1 MHCVSTIILNLILL
15 AILQVENIT
24 KYYGE
29 YLLFDN
35 LSFVINRGERIA
47 LVAKNGMGKTTL
59 IKVIM
64 GMDTPEQGRILFEPD
79 VSVGYL
85 DQDTELES
93 SFTVYEEVYSAN
105 QKVLSAMSRYEQ
117 ALTVGNEKEIQKA
130 TDDMDSTDAWN
141 YEQQVNL
148 IISKLELPSQQKI
161 SELSGGQKKRVAMAK
176 ILILAPD
183 LLILDEPTNH
193 LDIAIIEWL
202 EDYLKTIRST
212 LLLVTHD
219 RYFLD
224 NVCDTILEL
233 DDKIVYRYSG
243 NYSYYLEK
251 KQERLQVQTAEV
263 AKAKNL
269 MRKELDWM
277 RRQPQARG
285 TKARYRINAFY
296 DLKEIAETKVESDD
310 AMIINVASQ
319 YLGNKVVDLKSIDK
333 SFGDKQILSKVTYSF
348 SKGERVGVIGE
359 NGCGKS
365 TLLNIITQQLQPDS
379 GTVDWGDTLSIG
391 YYKQDGLLGCDG
403 KHVIDVIKDISD
415 KIELEHGH
423 TISAAQFLEQWNFP
437 RSVQYLYVSKL
448 RGGEK
453 KRLYLMTVLMQ
464 KPNFLILDEPTND
477 LDLFTIQLLEE
488 YLLNFKG
495 CVLVV
500 SHDRF
505 FIDKVAEHL
514 LIFKGAGEVGEFP
527 GNYSVFR
534 EYEKK
539 RLAEQEKTEEKEKVV
554 LQREPRKKKGL
565 SYKEEQLL
573 KQTEQE
579 ISQLSQEKQEL
590 EALFASGTL
599 SQTELMEKS
608 QRMGDL
614 LSLLDE
620 KEMIWLELN
629 EKMG

>member
-1 MHCVSTIILNLILL
+1 M

-47 LVAKNGMGKTTL
+47 LVAKNGTGKTTL
-59 IKVIM
+59 IKIIL
-64 GMDTPEQGRILFEPD
+64 GEDIPESGNILFEPD
-79 VSVGYL
+79 VNIGYL

-93 SFTVYEEVYSAN
+93 SYSVYDEVYSAN
-105 QKVLSAMSRYEQ
+105 KKVLQAMAEYDQ
-117 ALTVGNEKEIQKA
+117 ALSTGEEKQIQKA
-130 TDDMDSTDAWN
+130 SDAMDANDAWN
-141 YEQQVNL
+141 YESKVKHV
-148 IISKLELPSQQKI
+148 ISKLELPSEQIIQH
-161 SELSGGQKKRVAMAK
+161 LSGGQKKRVALAK
-176 ILILAPD
+176 ILILEPD
-183 LLILDEPTNH
+183 FLILDEPTNH

-202 EDYLKTIRST
+202 EEYLKKIKST

-233 DDKIVYRYSG
+233 DNKTMYRYSG
-243 NYSYYLEK
+243 NYSYFLEK
-251 KQERLQVQTAEV
+251 KQERIQVQTAEV
-263 AKAKNL
+263 SKAKNL

-285 TKARYRINAFY
+285 TKARYRIDAFY
-296 DLKEIAETKVESDD
+296 ELQEKAQTKIESDSNL
-310 AMIINVASQ
+310 IINIASQ
-319 YLGNKVVDLKSIDK
+319 YLGNKVVDLKNISK
-333 SFGDKQILSKVTYSF
+333 SFDDKQVLSQVSYSF
-348 SKGERVGVIGE
+348 QKGERVGIIGD

-365 TLLNIITQQLQPDS
+365 TLLNIITQQLQPDT

-391 YYKQDGLLGCDG
+391 YYKQDGLLGCDD

-415 KIELEHGH
+415 KIELQKGR
-423 TISAAQFLEQWNFP
+423 TITAAQYLEQWNFP

-448 RGGEK
+448 SGGEK

-488 YLLNFKG
+488 YLLNFQG

-505 FIDKVAEHL
+505 FIDKIAEHL
-514 LIFKGAGEVGEFP
+514 LVFKGNGEVHDFP
-527 GNYSVFR
+527 GNYSIFK
-534 EYEKK
+534 EKEDEKEKIQQEKETPKQSTNTKEPRQRK
-539 RLAEQEKTEEKEKVV
+539 RLTFKEQQLFEKTEKEIQELEQEKA
-554 LQREPRKKKGL
+554 
-565 SYKEEQLL
+565 
-573 KQTEQE
+573 
-579 ISQLSQEKQEL
+579 EL
-590 EALFASGTL
+590 ELYLSSGTL
-599 SQTELMEKS
+599 NPEELRQKS
-608 QRMGDL
+608 ERIGQIIA
-614 LSLLDE
+614 LLDE
-620 KEMIWLELN
+620 KEMIWLELS
-629 EKMG
+629 EKM

>member
-1 MHCVSTIILNLILL
+1 M

-24 KYYGE
+24 KYYGD
-29 YLLFDN
+29 YLLFDD

-64 GMDTPEQGRILFEPD
+64 GMDMPESGRVLFEPD

-85 DQDTELES
+85 DQNTELES
-93 SFTVYEEVYSAN
+93 TFSVYEEVYSAN
-105 QKVLSAMSRYEQ
+105 QNVLSAMSDYEQ
-117 ALTVGNEKEIQKA
+117 SLATGDEKLIQKA
-130 TDDMDSTDAWN
+130 TDRMDATDAWN
-141 YEQQVNL
+141 YESQVNL
-148 IISKLELPSQQKI
+148 IITKLELPSKQRI

-176 ILILAPD
+176 ILMLAPD

-202 EDYLKTIRST
+202 EDYLKTIKST

-233 DDKIVYRYSG
+233 DNKMVYRYTG
-243 NYSYYLEK
+243 NYSYYLAK
-251 KQERLQVQTAEV
+251 KQERLQVQSAEV

-269 MRKELDWM
+269 LRKELDWM

-285 TKARYRINAFY
+285 TKARYRIDAFY
-296 DLKEIAETKVESDD
+296 ELKDKAESKVETDNS
-310 AMIINVASQ
+310 MIINVASQ
-319 YLGNKVVDLKSIDK
+319 YLGNKVVDLKRIDK
-333 SFGDKQILSKVTYSF
+333 SFGDKRVLSKVTYSF
-348 SKGERVGVIGE
+348 QKGERVGIIGD

-365 TLLNIITQQLQPDS
+365 TLLNIITQQLQPDV
-379 GTVDWGDTLSIG
+379 GTVDWGDTLTIG

-415 KIELEHGH
+415 KIELEKGH
-423 TISAAQFLEQWNFP
+423 TITAAQFLEQWNFP

-448 RGGEK
+448 SGGEK

-514 LIFKGAGEVGEFP
+514 LIFKENGEVCEFP

-534 EYEKK
+534 EHELQNVTNQEKVTSDTTEKK
-539 RLAEQEKTEEKEKVV
+539 VNRA
-554 LQREPRKKKGL
+554 EPRKKKGL
-565 SYKEEQLL
+565 SYKEQQLFIQVE
-573 KQTEQE
+573 KE
-579 ISQLSQEKQEL
+579 ISELEKEKQEIEL
-590 EALFASGTL
+590 LLSSGTL
-599 SQTELMEKS
+599 ESSVLMEKS
-608 QRMGDL
+608 QRIGEII
-614 LSLLDE
+614 SLLDE
-620 KEMIWLELN
+620 KEMIWLELS
-629 EKMG
+629 EKEGRD

>member
-1 MHCVSTIILNLILL
+1 M

-47 LVAKNGMGKTTL
+47 LVAKNGTGKTTL
-59 IKVIM
+59 IKIIM
-64 GMDTPEQGRILFEPD
+64 GEDIPEAGSIIFEPD
-79 VSVGYL
+79 VNIGYL

-93 SFTVYEEVYSAN
+93 SFSIYDEVYSAN
-105 QKVLSAMSRYEQ
+105 KTVLKAMAEYEQ
-117 ALTVGNEKEIQKA
+117 ALTNGDEKNIQKA
-130 TDDMDSTDAWN
+130 TDAMDACDAWN
-141 YEQQVNL
+141 YESKVKL
-148 IISKLELPSQQKI
+148 VISKLELPSEQIIQQ
-161 SELSGGQKKRVAMAK
+161 LSGGQKKRVALAK
-176 ILILAPD
+176 ILILEPD
-183 LLILDEPTNH
+183 FLILDEPTNH

-202 EDYLKTIRST
+202 EEYLKKIKST

-233 DDKIVYRYSG
+233 DNKTMYRYSG
-243 NYSYYLEK
+243 NYSYFLDK

-263 AKAKNL
+263 SKAKNL

-285 TKARYRINAFY
+285 TKARYRIDAFY
-296 DLKEIAETKVESDD
+296 ELQEKAQTKVENDSNL
-310 AMIINVASQ
+310 IINIASQ
-319 YLGNKVVDLKSIDK
+319 YLGNKVVDLKNISK
-333 SFGDKQILSKVTYSF
+333 SFGEKNILSHISYSF
-348 SKGERVGVIGE
+348 QKGERVGIIGD

-415 KIELEHGH
+415 KIELQKGR
-423 TISAAQFLEQWNFP
+423 TITAAQYLEQWNFP

-448 RGGEK
+448 SGGEK

-477 LDLFTIQLLEE
+477 LDLFTIQMLEE
-488 YLLNFKG
+488 YLLNFQG

-505 FIDKVAEHL
+505 FIDKIAEHL
-514 LIFKGAGEVGEFP
+514 LVFKGNGEVSDFP
-527 GNYSVFR
+527 GNYSIFR
-534 EYEKK
+534 EKENAKEKEQQEKETPKQVSTSKEPRQRK
-539 RLAEQEKTEEKEKVV
+539 RLSFKEQQLFDKTEKEIQELEQEKADLE
-554 LQREPRKKKGL
+554 LYL
-565 SYKEEQLL
+565 S
-573 KQTEQE
+573 
-579 ISQLSQEKQEL
+579 
-590 EALFASGTL
+590 SGTL
-599 SQTELMEKS
+599 TPEDLRIKS
-608 QRMGDL
+608 ERIGEIIA
-614 LSLLDE
+614 LLDE
-620 KEMIWLELN
+620 KEMIWLELS
-629 EKMG
+629 EKM

>member
-1 MHCVSTIILNLILL
+1 M

-47 LVAKNGMGKTTL
+47 LVAKNGTGKTTL
-59 IKVIM
+59 IKIIL
-64 GMDTPEQGRILFEPD
+64 GEDIPESGNILFEPD
-79 VSVGYL
+79 VNIGYL

-93 SFTVYEEVYSAN
+93 SYSVYDEVYSAN
-105 QKVLSAMSRYEQ
+105 KKVLQAMAEYDQ
-117 ALTVGNEKEIQKA
+117 ALSTGDEKQIQKA
-130 TDDMDSTDAWN
+130 SDAMDANDAWN
-141 YEQQVNL
+141 YESKVKHV
-148 IISKLELPSQQKI
+148 ISKLELPSEQIIQH
-161 SELSGGQKKRVAMAK
+161 LSGGQKKRVALAK
-176 ILILAPD
+176 ILILEPD
-183 LLILDEPTNH
+183 FLILDEPTNH

-202 EDYLKTIRST
+202 EEYLKKIKST

-233 DDKIVYRYSG
+233 DNKTMYRYSG
-243 NYSYYLEK
+243 NYSYFLEK
-251 KQERLQVQTAEV
+251 KQERIQVQTAEV
-263 AKAKNL
+263 SKAKNL

-285 TKARYRINAFY
+285 TKARYRIDAFY
-296 DLKEIAETKVESDD
+296 ELQEKAQTKIENDSNL
-310 AMIINVASQ
+310 IINIASQ
-319 YLGNKVVDLKSIDK
+319 YLGNKVVDLKNISK
-333 SFGDKQILSKVTYSF
+333 SFDDKQVLLQVSYSF
-348 SKGERVGVIGE
+348 QKGERVGIIGD

-365 TLLNIITQQLQPDS
+365 TLLNIITQQLQPDT

-391 YYKQDGLLGCDG
+391 YYKQDGLLGCDD

-415 KIELEHGH
+415 KIELQKGR
-423 TISAAQFLEQWNFP
+423 TITAAQYLEQWNFP

-448 RGGEK
+448 SGGEK

-488 YLLNFKG
+488 YLLNFQG

-505 FIDKVAEHL
+505 FIDKIAEHL
-514 LIFKGAGEVGEFP
+514 LVFKGNGEVHDFP
-527 GNYSVFR
+527 GNYSIFK
-534 EYEKK
+534 EKEDEKEKIQQEKETPKQSTNTKEPRQRK
-539 RLAEQEKTEEKEKVV
+539 RLTFKEQQLFEKTEKEIQELEQEKA
-554 LQREPRKKKGL
+554 
-565 SYKEEQLL
+565 
-573 KQTEQE
+573 
-579 ISQLSQEKQEL
+579 EL
-590 EALFASGTL
+590 ELYLSSGTL
-599 SQTELMEKS
+599 NPEELRQKS
-608 QRMGDL
+608 ERIGQIIA
-614 LSLLDE
+614 LLDE
-620 KEMIWLELN
+620 KEMIWLELS
-629 EKMG
+629 EKM

>member
-1 MHCVSTIILNLILL
+1 M

-35 LSFVINRGERIA
+35 LSFVVNRGERIA

-59 IKVIM
+59 IKTIL
-64 GMDTPEQGRILFEPD
+64 GKDTVESGRILFEPD

-85 DQDTELES
+85 DQNIELVSEC
-93 SFTVYEEVYSAN
+93 TVYEEVYSAN
-105 QKVLSAMSRYEQ
+105 QAVLDAMKRYES
-117 ALTVGNEKEIQKA
+117 ALQSGDEKSIQKA
-130 TDDMDSTDAWN
+130 TDEMDATDAWN
-141 YEQQVNL
+141 YESRVNL
-148 IISKLELPSQQKI
+148 IITKLELPAEQII
-161 SELSGGQKKRVAMAK
+161 SHLSGGQKKRVDLAK
-176 ILILAPD
+176 ILMLEPD

-193 LDIAIIEWL
+193 LDISIIEWL
-202 EDYLKTIRST
+202 EDYLKTIKST
-212 LLLVTHD
+212 LFIVTHD

-285 TKARYRINAFY
+285 TKAKYRIDAFY
-296 DLKEIAETKVESDD
+296 DLKEKAETKIETEAS
-310 AMIINVASQ
+310 MIFTVAAQ

-333 SFGDKQILSKVTYSF
+333 SFGDKKILSKVTYSF
-348 SKGERVGVIGE
+348 SKGERVGMIGE

-365 TLLNIITQQLQPDS
+365 TLLNIITKQLQPDS

-415 KIELEHGH
+415 KIELEKGH
-423 TISAAQFLEQWNFP
+423 TLSAAQYLEQWNFP

-448 RGGEK
+448 SGGEK

-477 LDLFTIQLLEE
+477 LDLYTIQQLEE

-505 FIDKVAEHL
+505 FIDKVADHL
-514 LIFKGAGEVGEFP
+514 LVFRGNGEVGEFP
-527 GNYSVFR
+527 GNYSVYR
-534 EYEKK
+534 EVEERKQ
-539 RLAEQEKTEEKEKVV
+539 AEQEKLKQPKEKVERPQV
-554 LQREPRKKKGL
+554 EPRKKKGL
-565 SYKEEQLL
+565 SFK
-573 KQTEQE
+573 
-579 ISQLSQEKQEL
+579 EKQLFEQVEREIADLEREKKEL
-590 EALFASGTL
+590 ETLLSSGTL
-599 SQTELMEKS
+599 EQNDLMEKS
-608 QRMGDL
+608 QRIGEVI
-614 LSLLDE
+614 SLLDE
-620 KEMIWLELN
+620 KELIWLELS
-629 EKMG
+629 EKM

>member
-1 MHCVSTIILNLILL
+1 M

-24 KYYGE
+24 KYYGD
-29 YLLFDN
+29 YLLFDD

-64 GMDTPEQGRILFEPD
+64 GMDMPESGRVLFEPD

-85 DQDTELES
+85 DQNTELES
-93 SFTVYEEVYSAN
+93 SFLVYDEVYFAN
-105 QKVLSAMSRYEQ
+105 QKVLSAMSDYEQ
-117 ALTVGNEKEIQKA
+117 ALASGDENLIQKA
-130 TDDMDSTDAWN
+130 TDRMDATDAWN
-141 YEQQVNL
+141 YESQVNL
-148 IISKLELPSQQKI
+148 IITKLELPSKQRI

-176 ILILAPD
+176 ILMLAPD

-202 EDYLKTIRST
+202 EEYLKTIKST
-212 LLLVTHD
+212 LFLVTHD

-233 DDKIVYRYSG
+233 DNKVVYRYTG
-243 NYSYYLEK
+243 NYSYYLAK
-251 KQERLQVQTAEV
+251 KQERIQVQTAEV

-269 MRKELDWM
+269 LRKELDWM

-285 TKARYRINAFY
+285 TKARYRIDAY
-296 DLKEIAETKVESDD
+296 YELKDKAEAKIETDNSMV
-310 AMIINVASQ
+310 INVASQ

-333 SFGDKQILSKVTYSF
+333 AFGDKCVLSKVTYSF
-348 SKGERVGVIGE
+348 QKGERIGIIGD

-379 GTVDWGDTLSIG
+379 GTVDWGDTLTIG

-415 KIELEHGH
+415 KIELEKGH

-448 RGGEK
+448 SGGEK

-477 LDLFTIQLLEE
+477 LDLFTIQMLEE

-514 LIFKGAGEVGEFP
+514 LIFKGNGEVCEFP

-534 EYEKK
+534 EHELQNIANQEKISSTPSEKK
-539 RLAEQEKTEEKEKVV
+539 VEHT
-554 LQREPRKKKGL
+554 EPRKKKGL
-565 SYKEEQLL
+565 SYKEQQLL
-573 KQTEQE
+573 IQVEKE
-579 ISQLSQEKQEL
+579 ISDLESEKQEIETL
-590 EALFASGTL
+590 LSSGTL
-599 SQTELMEKS
+599 ETKDLLEKS
-608 QRMGDL
+608 QRIGEII
-614 LSLLDE
+614 SLLEE
-620 KEMIWLELN
+620 KEMIWLELS
-629 EKMG
+629 EKESIG

>member
-1 MHCVSTIILNLILL
+1 M

-29 YLLFDN
+29 YLLFDD
-35 LSFVINRGERIA
+35 LSFVVNRGERIA

-59 IKVIM
+59 IKIIL
-64 GMDTPEQGRILFEPD
+64 GKDTIESGRVLFEPN

-85 DQDTELES
+85 DQNTDLES
-93 SFTVYEEVYSAN
+93 SFTVYEEVYSSN
-105 QKVLSAMSRYEQ
+105 QDVLSAMSSYEQ
-117 ALTVGNEKEIQKA
+117 ALTTEDEKEIQKA
-130 TDDMDSTDAWN
+130 TDKMDSTDAWN
-141 YEQQVNL
+141 YEAQVNL
-148 IISKLELPSQQKI
+148 IITKLELPAKQRI
-161 SELSGGQKKRVAMAK
+161 SELSGGQRKRVALAK
-176 ILILAPD
+176 ILMLAPD

-202 EDYLKTIRST
+202 EEYLKKIKST
-212 LLLVTHD
+212 LFLVTHD

-233 DDKIVYRYSG
+233 DNKSMYRYTG

-285 TKARYRINAFY
+285 TKAKYRIDAFY
-296 DLKEIAETKVESDD
+296 DLKEKAETQVDADD
-310 AMIINVASQ
+310 MMIINVAGQ
-319 YLGNKVVDLKSIDK
+319 YLGNKVVDLRSINKSYGEK
-333 SFGDKQILSKVTYSF
+333 NILSKVSYSF
-348 SKGERVGVIGE
+348 HKGERVGIIGE

-365 TLLNIITQQLQPDS
+365 TLLNIITQQLAPDS

-415 KIELEHGH
+415 KIELEKGH

-448 RGGEK
+448 SGGEK

-477 LDLFTIQLLEE
+477 LDLYTIQMLEE

-514 LIFKGAGEVGEFP
+514 LVFKGDGEVKEFP

-534 EYEKK
+534 ESEEKRK
-539 RLAEQEKTEEKEKVV
+539 AELEKTKEIKEKIVDKP
-554 LQREPRKKKGL
+554 EPRKKKGL
-565 SYKEEQLL
+565 SFKEQQLF
-573 KQTEQE
+573 KQIEKEISDLEQE
-579 ISQLSQEKQEL
+579 KKEL
-590 EALFASGTL
+590 ELYLSSGALE
-599 SQTELMEKS
+599 QKELMEKS
-608 QRMGDL
+608 NRIGTVI
-614 LSLLDE
+614 SLLDE
-620 KEMIWLELN
+620 KELIWLELS
-629 EKMG
+629 EKM

>member
-1 MHCVSTIILNLILL
+1 M

-29 YLLFDN
+29 YLLFDD
-35 LSFVINRGERIA
+35 LSFVVNRGERIA

-59 IKVIM
+59 IKIIL
-64 GMDTPEQGRILFEPD
+64 GKDTIESGRILFEPD

-85 DQDTELES
+85 DQDAELEPTCS
-93 SFTVYEEVYSAN
+93 VYEEVYSAN
-105 QKVLSAMSRYEQ
+105 DKVLAAMAAYEQ
-117 ALTVGNEKEIQKA
+117 ALATGEEKTIQKA
-130 TDDMDSTDAWN
+130 ADQMDSSDAWN
-141 YEQQVNL
+141 YEAQVNL
-148 IISKLELPSQQKI
+148 IITKLELPAKQKI
-161 SELSGGQKKRVAMAK
+161 SSLSGGQRKRVALAK
-176 ILILAPD
+176 ILMLAPD

-193 LDIAIIEWL
+193 LDITIIEWL
-202 EDYLKTIRST
+202 EEYLKKIKST
-212 LLLVTHD
+212 LFIVTHD

-224 NVCDTILEL
+224 HVCDTILEL
-233 DDKIVYRYSG
+233 DNKTMYRYSG
-243 NYSYYLEK
+243 NYAYFLEK
-251 KQERLQVQTAEV
+251 KQERLQVQSAEV
-263 AKAKNL
+263 TKARNL

-285 TKARYRINAFY
+285 TKAKYRIDAFY
-296 DLKEIAETKVESDD
+296 DLKEKAETEVETGNS
-310 AMIINVASQ
+310 MIINVAGQ

-333 SFGDKQILSKVTYSF
+333 SFGDAKILSKVTYSF
-348 SKGERVGVIGE
+348 QKGERVGIIGE

-365 TLLNIITQQLQPDS
+365 TLLNIITQQLKQDA
-379 GTVDWGDTLSIG
+379 GTVDWGDTLAIG

-415 KIELEHGH
+415 KIELEKGH
-423 TISAAQFLEQWNFP
+423 TISAAQFLEQWNFS

-448 RGGEK
+448 SGGEK

-477 LDLFTIQLLEE
+477 LDLYTIQLLEE

-514 LIFKGAGEVGEFP
+514 LVFKGNGEVSEFP

-534 EYEKK
+534 EHETK
-539 RLAEQEKTEEKEKVV
+539 RLAELEKLKVPQEKVAEKKS
-554 LQREPRKKKGL
+554 EPRKKKGL
-565 SYKEEQLL
+565 SFKEQLL
-573 KQTEQE
+573 FKQTEQE
-579 ISQLSQEKQEL
+579 ISELEKEKQEL
-590 EALFASGTL
+590 ELYLSSGTL
-599 SQTELMEKS
+599 DPKELMEKS
-608 QRMGDL
+608 NRIGEVIA
-614 LSLLDE
+614 LLDE
-620 KEMIWLELN
+620 KEMIWLELS
-629 EKMG
+629 EKM

>member
-1 MHCVSTIILNLILL
+1 M

-24 KYYGE
+24 KYYGD
-29 YLLFDN
+29 YLLFDD

-64 GMDTPEQGRILFEPD
+64 GMDTPESGRVLFEPD

-85 DQDTELES
+85 DQNTELES
-93 SFTVYEEVYSAN
+93 TFSVYEEVYSAN
-105 QKVLSAMSRYEQ
+105 QNVLSAMSDYEQ
-117 ALTVGNEKEIQKA
+117 ALATGDEKLIQKA
-130 TDDMDSTDAWN
+130 TDRMDATDAWN
-141 YEQQVNL
+141 YEAQVNL
-148 IISKLELPSQQKI
+148 IITKLELPSRQRI

-176 ILILAPD
+176 ILMLAPD

-202 EDYLKTIRST
+202 EDYLKTIKST

-233 DDKIVYRYSG
+233 DNKMVYRYTG
-243 NYSYYLEK
+243 NYSYYLAK
-251 KQERLQVQTAEV
+251 KQERIQVQTAEV

-269 MRKELDWM
+269 LRKELDWM

-285 TKARYRINAFY
+285 TKARYRIDAFY
-296 DLKEIAETKVESDD
+296 ELKDKAETQVDTDNS
-310 AMIINVASQ
+310 MIINVASQ

-333 SFGDKQILSKVTYSF
+333 SFGEKRVLSKVTYSF
-348 SKGERVGVIGE
+348 QKGERVGIIGD

-365 TLLNIITQQLQPDS
+365 TLLNIITQQLPPDA
-379 GTVDWGDTLSIG
+379 GTVDWGDTLTIG

-415 KIELEHGH
+415 KIELEKGH

-448 RGGEK
+448 SGGEK

-477 LDLFTIQLLEE
+477 LDLFTIQMLEE

-505 FIDKVAEHL
+505 FIDKVADHL
-514 LIFKGAGEVGEFP
+514 LIFKGNGEVCEFP

-534 EYEKK
+534 EHD
-539 RLAEQEKTEEKEKVV
+539 LQQVASQEKTNVVVVEKIVE
-554 LQREPRKKKGL
+554 RAEPRKKKGL
-565 SYKEEQLL
+565 TYKEQQLFN
-573 KQTEQE
+573 QVEQE
-579 ISQLSQEKQEL
+579 ISDLEKEKQEIESL
-590 EALFASGTL
+590 MSSGTL
-599 SQTELMEKS
+599 DSKDLLEKS
-608 QRMGDL
+608 QRIGEII
-614 LSLLDE
+614 SLLDE
-620 KEMIWLELN
+620 KEMIWLELS
-629 EKMG
+629 EKGS

>member
-1 MHCVSTIILNLILL
+1 M

-47 LVAKNGMGKTTL
+47 LVAKNGTGKTTL
-59 IKVIM
+59 IKIIL
-64 GMDTPEQGRILFEPD
+64 GEDIPESGNILFEPD
-79 VSVGYL
+79 VNIGYL

-93 SFTVYEEVYSAN
+93 SYSVYDEVYSAN
-105 QKVLSAMSRYEQ
+105 KKVLQAMAEYDQ
-117 ALTVGNEKEIQKA
+117 ALSTGDEKQIQKA
-130 TDDMDSTDAWN
+130 SDAMDANDAWN
-141 YEQQVNL
+141 YESKVKHV
-148 IISKLELPSQQKI
+148 ISKLELPSEQIIQH
-161 SELSGGQKKRVAMAK
+161 LSGGQKKRVALAK
-176 ILILAPD
+176 ILILEPD
-183 LLILDEPTNH
+183 FLILDEPTNH

-202 EDYLKTIRST
+202 EEYLKKIKST

-233 DDKIVYRYSG
+233 DNKTMYRYSG
-243 NYSYYLEK
+243 NYSYFLEK
-251 KQERLQVQTAEV
+251 KQERIQVQTAEV
-263 AKAKNL
+263 SKAKNL

-285 TKARYRINAFY
+285 TKARYRIDAFY
-296 DLKEIAETKVESDD
+296 ELQEKAQTKIESDSNL
-310 AMIINVASQ
+310 IINIASQ
-319 YLGNKVVDLKSIDK
+319 YLGNKVVDLKNISK
-333 SFGDKQILSKVTYSF
+333 SFDDKQVLSQVSYSF
-348 SKGERVGVIGE
+348 QKGERVGIIGD

-365 TLLNIITQQLQPDS
+365 TLLNIITQQLQPDT

-391 YYKQDGLLGCDG
+391 YYKQDGLLGCDD

-415 KIELEHGH
+415 KIELQKGR
-423 TISAAQFLEQWNFP
+423 TITAAQYLEQWNFP

-448 RGGEK
+448 SGGEK

-488 YLLNFKG
+488 YLLNFQG

-505 FIDKVAEHL
+505 FIDKIAEHL
-514 LIFKGAGEVGEFP
+514 LVFKGNGEVHDFP
-527 GNYSVFR
+527 GNYSIFK
-534 EYEKK
+534 EKEDEKEKIQQEKETPKQSTNTKEPRQRK
-539 RLAEQEKTEEKEKVV
+539 RLTFKEQQLFEKTEKEIQELEQEKA
-554 LQREPRKKKGL
+554 
-565 SYKEEQLL
+565 
-573 KQTEQE
+573 
-579 ISQLSQEKQEL
+579 EL
-590 EALFASGTL
+590 ELYLSSGTL
-599 SQTELMEKS
+599 NPEELRQKS
-608 QRMGDL
+608 ERIGQIIA
-614 LSLLDE
+614 LLDE
-620 KEMIWLELN
+620 KEMIWLELS
-629 EKMG
+629 EKM

>member
-1 MHCVSTIILNLILL
+1 M

-35 LSFVINRGERIA
+35 LSFVINKGERIA

-64 GMDTPEQGRILFEPD
+64 GMDVPESGRVLFEPD

-85 DQDTELES
+85 DQNTELES
-93 SFTVYEEVYSAN
+93 SFSVYEEVYSAN
-105 QKVLSAMSRYEQ
+105 QKVLSAMSEYER
-117 ALTVGNEKEIQKA
+117 ALGSGDEKAIQKA
-130 TDDMDSTDAWN
+130 TDNMDSTDAWN
-141 YEQQVNL
+141 YEAQVNL
-148 IISKLELPSQQKI
+148 IITKLELPAKQRI

-176 ILILAPD
+176 ILMLAPD

-202 EDYLKTIRST
+202 EGYLKTIKST

-233 DDKIVYRYSG
+233 DNKMVYRYTG

-251 KQERLQVQTAEV
+251 KQERIQVQTAEV

-269 MRKELDWM
+269 LRKELDWM

-285 TKARYRINAFY
+285 TKARYRIDAFY
-296 DLKEIAETKVESDD
+296 ELKDKAETQVESDNSL
-310 AMIINVASQ
+310 IINVASQ
-319 YLGNKVVDLKSIDK
+319 YLGNKVVDLKSICK
-333 SFGDKQILSKVTYSF
+333 SFGEKQVLSKVSYSF
-348 SKGERVGVIGE
+348 QKGERVGIIGD

-365 TLLNIITQQLQPDS
+365 TLLNIITQQLTPDS
-379 GTVDWGDTLSIG
+379 GTVDWGDTLTIG

-415 KIELEHGH
+415 KIELEKGH

-448 RGGEK
+448 SGGEK

-477 LDLFTIQLLEE
+477 LDLFTIQMLEE

-505 FIDKVAEHL
+505 FIDKVADHL
-514 LIFKGAGEVGEFP
+514 LIFNDNGGVSEFP

-534 EYEKK
+534 E
-539 RLAEQEKTEEKEKVV
+539 KE
-554 LQREPRKKKGL
+554 LQRLVNIEKPKDETIPNVVNRPEPRKKKGL
-565 SYKEEQLL
+565 SFKEQQLF
-573 KQTEQE
+573 KQVEKE
-579 ISQLSQEKQEL
+579 IEEL
-590 EALFASGTL
+590 ETEKCEIERLLSSGTL
-599 SQTELMEKS
+599 ESKDLLEKS
-608 QRMGDL
+608 QRIGEII
-614 LSLLDE
+614 SLLDE
-620 KEMIWLELN
+620 KEMIWLELS
-629 EKMG
+629 EKM

>member
-1 MHCVSTIILNLILL
+1 M

-29 YLLFDN
+29 YLLFDD
-35 LSFVINRGERIA
+35 LSFVVNRGERIA

-59 IKVIM
+59 IKIIM
-64 GMDTPEQGRILFEPD
+64 GKDTVEAGRVLFEPD

-85 DQDTELES
+85 DQNSELES
-93 SFTVYEEVYSAN
+93 TFSVYEEVYSAN
-105 QKVLSAMSRYEQ
+105 QAVLSAMSGYEQ
-117 ALTVGNEKEIQKA
+117 ALASGDEKTIQKA
-130 TDDMDSTDAWN
+130 TDLMDSTDAWN
-141 YEQQVNL
+141 YEAQVNL
-148 IISKLELPSQQKI
+148 IITKLELPAKQKI
-161 SELSGGQKKRVAMAK
+161 SELSGGQRKRVALAK
-176 ILILAPD
+176 ILMLAPD

-193 LDIAIIEWL
+193 LDINIIEWL
-202 EDYLKTIRST
+202 EEYLKKIKST

-233 DDKIVYRYSG
+233 DNKTMYRYSG
-243 NYSYYLEK
+243 NYSYFLEK
-251 KQERLQVQTAEV
+251 KQERLQVQSAEV

-285 TKARYRINAFY
+285 TKARYRIDAFY
-296 DLKEIAETKVESDD
+296 ELKDKAETKIETGDS
-310 AMIINVASQ
+310 MIINVAGQ

-333 SFGDKQILSKVTYSF
+333 SFGENLVLSKVTYSF
-348 SKGERVGVIGE
+348 RKGERVGIIGE

-365 TLLNIITQQLQPDS
+365 TLLNIITQQLKPDS

-415 KIELEHGH
+415 KIELERGH

-448 RGGEK
+448 SGGEK

-514 LIFKGAGEVGEFP
+514 LVFKGNGVVGEFP
-527 GNYSVFR
+527 GNYSVFK
-534 EYEKK
+534 EYEEK
-539 RLAEQEKTEEKEKVV
+539 RLAEQEKAKIPQEKIDA
-554 LQREPRKKKGL
+554 RSSEPRKKKGL
-565 SYKEEQLL
+565 SFKEQQLF
-573 KQTEQE
+573 KQTERE
-579 ISQLSQEKQEL
+579 IAELEQEKKDLEL
-590 EALFASGTL
+590 YLSSGTL
-599 SQTELMEKS
+599 GQNELLEKS
-608 QRMGDL
+608 NRIGEVL
-614 LSLLDE
+614 ALLDE
-620 KEMIWLELN
+620 KELIWLELS
-629 EKMG
+629 EKM

>member
-1 MHCVSTIILNLILL
+1 M

-24 KYYGE
+24 KYYGD
-29 YLLFDN
+29 YLLFDD

-64 GMDTPEQGRILFEPD
+64 GMDTPESGRVLFEPD

-85 DQDTELES
+85 DQNTELES
-93 SFTVYEEVYSAN
+93 TFSVYEEVYSAN
-105 QKVLSAMSRYEQ
+105 QNVLSAMSDYEQ
-117 ALTVGNEKEIQKA
+117 ALATGDEKLIQKA
-130 TDDMDSTDAWN
+130 TDRMDATDAWN
-141 YEQQVNL
+141 YEAQVNL
-148 IISKLELPSQQKI
+148 IITKLELPSRQRI

-176 ILILAPD
+176 ILMLAPD

-202 EDYLKTIRST
+202 EDYLKTIKST

-233 DDKIVYRYSG
+233 DNKMVYRYTG
-243 NYSYYLEK
+243 NYSYYLAK
-251 KQERLQVQTAEV
+251 KQERIQVQTAEV

-269 MRKELDWM
+269 LRKELDWM

-285 TKARYRINAFY
+285 TKARYRIDAFY
-296 DLKEIAETKVESDD
+296 ELKDKAETQVDTDNS
-310 AMIINVASQ
+310 MIINVASQ

-333 SFGDKQILSKVTYSF
+333 SFGEKRVLSKVTYSF
-348 SKGERVGVIGE
+348 QKGERVGIIGD

-365 TLLNIITQQLQPDS
+365 TLLNIITQQLPPDA
-379 GTVDWGDTLSIG
+379 GTVDWGDTLTIG

-415 KIELEHGH
+415 KIELEKGH

-448 RGGEK
+448 SGGEK

-477 LDLFTIQLLEE
+477 LDLFTIQMLEE

-505 FIDKVAEHL
+505 FIDKVADHL
-514 LIFKGAGEVGEFP
+514 LIFKGNGEVCEFP

-534 EYEKK
+534 EHD
-539 RLAEQEKTEEKEKVV
+539 LQQVASQEKTNVVVVEKIVE
-554 LQREPRKKKGL
+554 RAEPRKKKGL
-565 SYKEEQLL
+565 TYKEQQLFN
-573 KQTEQE
+573 QVEQE
-579 ISQLSQEKQEL
+579 ISDLEKEKQEIESL
-590 EALFASGTL
+590 MSSGTL
-599 SQTELMEKS
+599 DSKDLLEKS
-608 QRMGDL
+608 QRIGEII
-614 LSLLDE
+614 SLLNE
-620 KEMIWLELN
+620 KEMIWLELS
-629 EKMG
+629 EKGS

>member
-1 MHCVSTIILNLILL
+1 M

-29 YLLFDN
+29 YLLFDD

-64 GMDTPEQGRILFEPD
+64 GMDKPESGRVLFEPD

-85 DQDTELES
+85 DQNTELES
-93 SFTVYEEVYSAN
+93 TFTVYEEVYSAN
-105 QKVLSAMSRYEQ
+105 QKVLAAMSEYEQ
-117 ALTVGNEKEIQKA
+117 ALAGGDEKAIQKA
-130 TDDMDSTDAWN
+130 TDKMDSTDAWN
-141 YEQQVNL
+141 YESHVNL
-148 IISKLELPSQQKI
+148 IISKLELPLNQKI

-176 ILILAPD
+176 ILMLAPD

-193 LDIAIIEWL
+193 LDISIIEWL
-202 EDYLKTIRST
+202 EEYLKTIKST

-233 DDKIVYRYSG
+233 DDKTVYRYTG

-251 KQERLQVQTAEV
+251 KQERIQVQSAEV

-285 TKARYRINAFY
+285 TKARYRIDAFY
-296 DLKEIAETKVESDD
+296 DLKEKAESKVESDD
-310 AMIINVASQ
+310 SMIINVASQ

-333 SFGDKQILSKVTYSF
+333 SFGSHRVLSKVTYSF
-348 SKGERVGVIGE
+348 SKGERVGIIGE

-415 KIELEHGH
+415 KIELEKGR

-448 RGGEK
+448 SGGEK

-505 FIDKVAEHL
+505 FIDKIAEHL
-514 LIFKGAGEVGEFP
+514 LIFKGNGEVGEFP

-534 EYEKK
+534 EYELK
-539 RLAEQEKTEEKEKVV
+539 RLVEQEKTKDFKEKVV
-554 LQREPRKKKGL
+554 ERTAEPRKKKGL
-565 SYKEEQLL
+565 SFKEQQLF

-579 ISQLSQEKQEL
+579 ITDLTNEKKEL
-590 EALFASGTL
+590 ETLLSSGNL
-599 SQTELMEKS
+599 DSDELMEKS
-608 QRMGDL
+608 QRIGEVIA
-614 LSLLDE
+614 LLDE
-620 KEMIWLELN
+620 KEMIWLELS
-629 EKMG
+629 EKA

>member
-1 MHCVSTIILNLILL
+1 M

-47 LVAKNGMGKTTL
+47 LVARNGMGKTTL

-176 ILILAPD
+176 ILMLAPD

-296 DLKEIAETKVESDD
+296 DLKEKAETKVESDD

-348 SKGERVGVIGE
+348 CKGERVGIIGE

-365 TLLNIITQQLQPDS
+365 TLLNIITQQLQPD
-379 GTVDWGDTLSIG
+379 
-391 YYKQDGLLGCDG
+391 
-403 KHVIDVIKDISD
+403 
-415 KIELEHGH
+415 
-423 TISAAQFLEQWNFP
+423 
-437 RSVQYLYVSKL
+437 
-448 RGGEK
+448 
-453 KRLYLMTVLMQ
+453 
-464 KPNFLILDEPTND
+464 
-477 LDLFTIQLLEE
+477 
-488 YLLNFKG
+488 
-495 CVLVV
+495 
-500 SHDRF
+500 
-505 FIDKVAEHL
+505 
-514 LIFKGAGEVGEFP
+514 
-527 GNYSVFR
+527 
-534 EYEKK
+534 
-539 RLAEQEKTEEKEKVV
+539 
-554 LQREPRKKKGL
+554 
-565 SYKEEQLL
+565 
-573 KQTEQE
+573 
-579 ISQLSQEKQEL
+579 
-590 EALFASGTL
+590 
-599 SQTELMEKS
+599 
-608 QRMGDL
+608 
-614 LSLLDE
+614 
-620 KEMIWLELN
+620 
-629 EKMG
+629 

>member
-1 MHCVSTIILNLILL
+1 M

-47 LVAKNGMGKTTL
+47 LVAKNGTGKTTL
-59 IKVIM
+59 IKIIL
-64 GMDTPEQGRILFEPD
+64 GEDIPESGNILFEPD
-79 VSVGYL
+79 VNIGYL

-93 SFTVYEEVYSAN
+93 SYSVYDEVYSAN
-105 QKVLSAMSRYEQ
+105 KKVLQAMAEYDQ
-117 ALTVGNEKEIQKA
+117 ALSTGDEKQIQKA
-130 TDDMDSTDAWN
+130 SDAMDANDAWN
-141 YEQQVNL
+141 YESKVKHV
-148 IISKLELPSQQKI
+148 ISKLELPSEQIIQH
-161 SELSGGQKKRVAMAK
+161 LSGGQKKRVALAK
-176 ILILAPD
+176 ILILEPD
-183 LLILDEPTNH
+183 FLILDEPTNH

-202 EDYLKTIRST
+202 EEYLKKIKST

-233 DDKIVYRYSG
+233 DNKTMYRYSG
-243 NYSYYLEK
+243 NYSYFLEK
-251 KQERLQVQTAEV
+251 KQERIQVQTAEV
-263 AKAKNL
+263 SKAKNL

-285 TKARYRINAFY
+285 TKARYRIDAFY
-296 DLKEIAETKVESDD
+296 DLQEKAQTKIESDSNL
-310 AMIINVASQ
+310 IINIASQ
-319 YLGNKVVDLKSIDK
+319 YLGNKVVDLKNISK
-333 SFGDKQILSKVTYSF
+333 SFDDKQVLSQVSYSF
-348 SKGERVGVIGE
+348 QKGERVGIIGD

-365 TLLNIITQQLQPDS
+365 TLLNIITQQLQPDT

-391 YYKQDGLLGCDG
+391 YYKQDGLLGCDD

-415 KIELEHGH
+415 KIELQKGR
-423 TISAAQFLEQWNFP
+423 TITAAQYLEQWNFP

-448 RGGEK
+448 SGGEK

-488 YLLNFKG
+488 YLLNFQG

-505 FIDKVAEHL
+505 FIDKIAEHL
-514 LIFKGAGEVGEFP
+514 LVFKGNGEVHDFP
-527 GNYSVFR
+527 GNYSIFK
-534 EYEKK
+534 EKEDEKEKIQQEKETPKQSTNTKEPRQRK
-539 RLAEQEKTEEKEKVV
+539 RLTFKEQQLFEKTEKEIQELEQEKA
-554 LQREPRKKKGL
+554 
-565 SYKEEQLL
+565 
-573 KQTEQE
+573 
-579 ISQLSQEKQEL
+579 EL
-590 EALFASGTL
+590 ELYLSSGTL
-599 SQTELMEKS
+599 NPEELRQKS
-608 QRMGDL
+608 ERIGQIIA
-614 LSLLDE
+614 LLDE
-620 KEMIWLELN
+620 KEMIWLELS
-629 EKMG
+629 EKM

>member
-1 MHCVSTIILNLILL
+1 M

-105 QKVLSAMSRYEQ
+105 QKVLLAMSRYEQ
-117 ALTVGNEKEIQKA
+117 ALATGNEKEIQKA

-141 YEQQVNL
+141 YESQVNL

-176 ILILAPD
+176 ILMLAPD

-296 DLKEIAETKVESDD
+296 ELKEKAETKVESDD

-348 SKGERVGVIGE
+348 SKGERVGIIGE

-415 KIELEHGH
+415 KIELVHGH

-448 RGGEK
+448 SGGEK

-514 LIFKGAGEVGEFP
+514 LIFKGNGVVGEFP

-539 RLAEQEKTEEKEKVV
+539 RLAEQEKTEVKEKVV
-554 LQREPRKKKGL
+554 FQKEPRKKKGL

-573 KQTEQE
+573 KKTEQE
-579 ISQLSQEKQEL
+579 ISQLTQEKQDL
-590 EALFASGTL
+590 EAQFSSGTL

-608 QRMGDL
+608 QRMGEII
-614 LSLLDE
+614 SLLDE

-629 EKMG
+629 EKIE